1 MMNKRIVMVVLV
13 IGLTALTSLSCR
25 KKTQVRGVE
34 LTVNF
39 SEKTLTDNL
48 ITDIQYD
55 WKTSGDFPQVNK
67 DYTVYVHFWH
77 GDNLL
82 FQDDH
87 VPPVPTSKWE
97 PGQEY
102 KYQRK
107 VFIPSFIDEF
117 DPSFKGEEQLRL
129 SIGLYNPYDRTGDS
143 KREVLTSRLKV
154 FPTPPDTPEIIYE
167 TGWYDQEIDPNAP
180 LKKWRWTGPEAR
192 CIVDN
197 PHRDAL
203 LVIRGGVNK
212 DIIADQKV
220 TIKVNDL
227 VLDEF
232 IPEEITFEK
241 SYPVKKEM
249 LGDKDEF
256 SLSLAVDKTFIPSQ
270 VFPQNKDERELGCQV
285 AFVYFR

>member
-1 MMNKRIVMVVLV
+1 MNKRIAVAGLVV
-13 IGLTALTSLSCR
+13 GLISLALPACQKR
-25 KKTQVRGVE
+25 AQVKGVA

-39 SEKTLTDNL
+39 ADETLTDNL
-48 ITDIQYD
+48 VTDIQYE
-55 WKTSGDFPQVNK
+55 WKTSGDFLPVNK
-67 DYTVYVHFWH
+67 DYTVYAHFWH

-102 KYQRK
+102 KYQRR
-107 VFIPSFIDEF
+107 VYIPSFIDEF
-117 DPSFKGEEQLRL
+117 DPSFKGEEQVRL
-129 SIGLYNPYDRTGDS
+129 SVGLYNPFDRTGEPS
-143 KREVLTSRLKV
+143 REVLTSRLKV
-154 FPTPPDTPEIIYE
+154 YPPPPDTPEIIYE
-167 TGWYDQEIDPNAP
+167 SGWYDQEIDPNAP
-180 LKKWRWTGPEAR
+180 LRKWRWTGPEAR

-197 PHRDAL
+197 PQRDAL

-212 DIIADQKV
+212 DIISDQKIAV
-220 TIKVNDL
+220 KINDL

-232 IPEEITFEK
+232 IPDEIIFEK
-241 SYPVKKEM
+241 SYSVKMEM

-256 SLSLAVDKTFIPSQ
+256 SLAIAVDKTFIPSKI
-270 VFPQNKDERELGCQV
+270 FPQNKDERELGCQV

>member
-1 MMNKRIVMVVLV
+1 MNKRIAIAGLVV
-13 IGLTALTSLSCR
+13 GLISLALPACQ
-25 KKTQVRGVE
+25 KKAQVKGVA

-39 SEKTLTDNL
+39 ADETLTDNL
-48 ITDIQYD
+48 MTDIQYE
-55 WKTSGDFPQVNK
+55 WKTSGDFLPVNK
-67 DYTVYVHFWH
+67 DYTVYAHFWH

-87 VPPVPTSKWE
+87 VPPMPTSKWE

-102 KYQRK
+102 KYQRR
-107 VFIPSFIDEF
+107 VYIPSFIDEF
-117 DPSFKGEEQLRL
+117 DPSFKGEEQIRL
-129 SIGLYNPYDRTGDS
+129 SVGLYNPFDRTGEPN
-143 KREVLTSRLKV
+143 REVLTSRFKV
-154 FPTPPDTPEIIYE
+154 YPPPPDTPEIIYE
-167 TGWYDQEIDPNAP
+167 SGWYDQEIDPNAP
-180 LKKWRWTGPEAR
+180 LRKWRWTGPEAR

-197 PHRDAL
+197 PQRDAL

-212 DIIADQKV
+212 DIISDQKITV
-220 TIKVNDL
+220 KINDL

-232 IPEEITFEK
+232 IPDEIIFEK
-241 SYPVKKEM
+241 SYSVKKEM

-256 SLSLAVDKTFIPSQ
+256 SLGLAVDKTFIPSK

>member
-1 MMNKRIVMVVLV
+1 MNKRIAMAVLV
-13 IGLTALTSLSCR
+13 IGLAVLTSLSCQ

-67 DYTVYVHFWH
+67 EYTVYAHFWH

-87 VPPVPTSKWE
+87 VPSVPTSKWE

-102 KYQRK
+102 KYQRRIY
-107 VFIPSFIDEF
+107 IPSFIDEF

-154 FPTPPDTPEIIYE
+154 FPPPPDTPEIIYE

-180 LKKWRWTGPEAR
+180 LRKWRWTGPEAR

-220 TIKVNDL
+220 IIKVNDL

-241 SYPVKKEM
+241 SYTVKKEM

-256 SLSLAVDKTFIPSQ
+256 SLSIAVDKTFIPSK

>member
-1 MMNKRIVMVVLV
+1 MNKRIAVAGLVV
-13 IGLTALTSLSCR
+13 GLISLALPACQKR
-25 KKTQVRGVE
+25 AQVKGVA

-39 SEKTLTDNL
+39 ADETLTDNL
-48 ITDIQYD
+48 MTDIQYE
-55 WKTSGDFPQVNK
+55 WKTSGDFLPVNK
-67 DYTVYVHFWH
+67 DYTVYAHFWH

-102 KYQRK
+102 KYQRR
-107 VFIPSFIDEF
+107 VYIPSFIDEF
-117 DPSFKGEEQLRL
+117 DPSFKGEEQVRL
-129 SIGLYNPYDRTGDS
+129 SVGLYNPFDRTGEPN
-143 KREVLTSRLKV
+143 REVLTSRLKV
-154 FPTPPDTPEIIYE
+154 YPPPPDTPEIIYE
-167 TGWYDQEIDPNAP
+167 SGWYDQEIDPNAP
-180 LKKWRWTGPEAR
+180 LRKWRWTGPEAR

-197 PHRDAL
+197 PQRDAL

-212 DIIADQKV
+212 DIISDQKITV
-220 TIKVNDL
+220 KINDL

-232 IPEEITFEK
+232 IPDEIIFEK
-241 SYPVKKEM
+241 SYSVKMEM

-256 SLSLAVDKTFIPSQ
+256 SLAIAVDKTFIPSKI
-270 VFPQNKDERELGCQV
+270 FPQNKDERELGCQV

>member
-1 MMNKRIVMVVLV
+1 MNRRIAAAGLIVGL
-13 IGLTALTSLSCR
+13 IGLASPACQ
-25 KKTQVRGVE
+25 KKAQVKGIE

-39 SEKTLTDNL
+39 ADKTLTDNL
-48 ITDIQYD
+48 ITDIQYG
-55 WKTSGDFPQVNK
+55 WKTSGDFLPVNK
-67 DYTVYVHFWH
+67 DYTVYAHFWH

-102 KYQRK
+102 KYQRR
-107 VFIPSFIDEF
+107 VYIPSFIDEF
-117 DPSFKGEEQLRL
+117 DPAFKGEEQLRL
-129 SIGLYNPYDRTGDS
+129 SVGLYNPYDRTGNS
-143 KREVLTSRLKV
+143 NREVLITKLKV
-154 FPTPPDTPEIIYE
+154 YPPPPDMPEIIYE
-167 TGWYDQEIDPNAP
+167 SGWYDQEIDPNAP
-180 LKKWRWTGPEAR
+180 LRKWRWTGPEAR

-197 PHRDAL
+197 PQRDAL

-212 DIIADQKV
+212 DIVPDQKIIV
-220 TIKVNDL
+220 KINDL

-232 IPEEITFEK
+232 IPDEIIFEK
-241 SYPVKKEM
+241 SYSVKKEM

-256 SLSLAVDKTFIPSQ
+256 VLTIGVDKPFVPSKAL
-270 VFPQNKDERELGCQV
+270 PQNKDERELGCQI

>member
-1 MMNKRIVMVVLV
+1 MNKRIVMAVLV
-13 IGLTALTSLSCR
+13 IGLAVLTSLSCQ

-67 DYTVYVHFWH
+67 EYTVYAHFWH

-87 VPPVPTSKWE
+87 VPSVPTSKWE

-102 KYQRK
+102 KYQRRIY
-107 VFIPSFIDEF
+107 IPSFIDEF

-154 FPTPPDTPEIIYE
+154 FPPPPDTPEIIYE

-180 LKKWRWTGPEAR
+180 LRKWRWTGPEAR

-220 TIKVNDL
+220 IIKVNDL

-241 SYPVKKEM
+241 SYTVKKEM

-256 SLSLAVDKTFIPSQ
+256 SLSIAVDKTFIPSK

>member
-1 MMNKRIVMVVLV
+1 MNKRIAVAGLV
-13 IGLTALTSLSCR
+13 IGLVSLALPACQ
-25 KKTQVRGVE
+25 KKAQVKGVA

-39 SEKTLTDNL
+39 ADMTLTDNL

-55 WKTSGDFPQVNK
+55 WKTSGDFLPVSK

-102 KYQRK
+102 KYQRRIY
-107 VFIPSFIDEF
+107 IPSFIDEF
-117 DPSFKGEEQLRL
+117 DPSFKGEEQIRL
-129 SIGLYNPYDRTGDS
+129 SVGLYNPYDRTGDAS
-143 KREVLTSRLKV
+143 REILTSKLKV
-154 FPTPPDTPEIIYE
+154 YPPPPDTPEIIYE
-167 TGWYDQEIDPNAP
+167 DGWYDQEIDPNAP
-180 LKKWRWTGPEAR
+180 LRKWRWTGPEAR

-197 PHRDAL
+197 PQRDAL

-212 DIIADQKV
+212 DIISDQKITV
-220 TIKVNDL
+220 RINDL

-232 IPEEITFEK
+232 IPDEIIFEK
-241 SYPVKKEM
+241 SYSVKQEM

-256 SLSLAVDKTFIPSQ
+256 SLAVAVDKTFIPSKI
-270 VFPQNKDERELGCQV
+270 FPENKDERELGCQV
-285 AFVYFR
+285 AFIYFR

>member
-1 MMNKRIVMVVLV
+1 MNRRIAAAGLVVGL
-13 IGLTALTSLSCR
+13 IGLALPACQ
-25 KKTQVRGVE
+25 KKAQVKGVE
-34 LTVNF
+34 LSVKF
-39 SEKTLTDNL
+39 ADKTLTDNL

-55 WKTSGDFPQVNK
+55 WKTSGDFLPVNK
-67 DYTVYVHFWH
+67 DYTVYAHFWH

-87 VPPVPTSKWE
+87 VPPLPTSKWE

-102 KYQRK
+102 KYQRR
-107 VFIPSFIDEF
+107 VYIPSFIDEF

-129 SIGLYNPYDRTGDS
+129 SVGLYNPYDRTGNS
-143 KREVLTSRLKV
+143 NREVLTTKLKV
-154 FPTPPDTPEIIYE
+154 YPPPPDMPEIIYE
-167 TGWYDQEIDPNAP
+167 SGWYDQEVDPNAP
-180 LKKWRWTGPEAR
+180 LRKWRWTGPESR

-197 PHRDAL
+197 PQRDAL

-212 DIIADQKV
+212 DIIPDQKIIV
-220 TIKVNDL
+220 KINDL

-232 IPEEITFEK
+232 IPDEIIFEK
-241 SYPVKKEM
+241 SYSVKKEM

-256 SLSLAVDKTFIPSQ
+256 TLTIAVDKSFVPSQ
-270 VFPQNKDERELGCQV
+270 VLPQNKDERELGCQI

>member
-1 MMNKRIVMVVLV
+1 MNKRIVMAVLI

-55 WKTSGDFPQVNK
+55 WKTSGDFPPVNK
-67 DYTVYVHFWH
+67 DYTVYAHFWH

-143 KREVLTSRLKV
+143 KREVLTSRLKIL
-154 FPTPPDTPEIIYE
+154 PPPPDTPEIIYE

-232 IPEEITFEK
+232 IPDEITFEK

-256 SLSLAVDKTFIPSQ
+256 SLSIAVDKTFMPSK

>member
-1 MMNKRIVMVVLV
+1 MNKRIAMAVLV
-13 IGLTALTSLSCR
+13 IAITALTSPSCQ
-25 KKTQVRGVE
+25 KKTQVKGVE

-55 WKTSGDFPQVNK
+55 WKTSDDFPRVNK
-67 DYTVYVHFWH
+67 DYTVYAHFWH

-102 KYQRK
+102 KYQRRIY
-107 VFIPSFIDEF
+107 IPSFIDEF

-129 SIGLYNPYDRTGDS
+129 SVGLYNPYDRTGDAN
-143 KREVLTSRLKV
+143 REVLTSRLKV
-154 FPTPPDTPEIIYE
+154 FPPPPDTPEIIYE

-180 LKKWRWTGPEAR
+180 LRKWRWTGPEAK

-197 PHRDAL
+197 PHRDAQ

-220 TIKVNDL
+220 IIKVNDL

-232 IPEEITFEK
+232 IPDEITFEK

-256 SLSLAVDKTFIPSQ
+256 SLSIGVDKTFIPSK
-270 VFPQNKDERELGCQV
+270 VFPQNKDDRELGCQI

>member
-1 MMNKRIVMVVLV
+1 MNKRIALAVLV
-13 IGLTALTSLSCR
+13 VGLLALTSLSCR

-39 SEKTLTDNL
+39 SDKTLTDNL
-48 ITDIQYD
+48 ITDVQYD
-55 WKTSGDFPQVNK
+55 WKTSGDFPPVNK
-67 DYTVYVHFWH
+67 DYTVYAHFWH

-102 KYQRK
+102 KYQRR
-107 VFIPSFIDEF
+107 VYIPSFIDEF

-129 SIGLYNPYDRTGDS
+129 SVGLYNPYDRTGES
-143 KREVLTSRLKV
+143 QREVLTSRLKV
-154 FPTPPDTPEIIYE
+154 FPPPLDTPEIIYE

-180 LKKWRWTGPEAR
+180 LKRWRWTGPEAR

-197 PHRDAL
+197 PRRDAL
-203 LVIRGGVNK
+203 LFIRGGVNK
-212 DIIADQKV
+212 DIIPDQKV
-220 TIKVNDL
+220 IIKANDL

-232 IPEEITFEK
+232 IPDEITFEK
-241 SYPVKKEM
+241 SYTVKKEM

-256 SLSLAVDKTFIPSQ
+256 SLTVGVDKTFIPSKI
-270 VFPQNKDERELGCQV
+270 FPQNKDERELGCQI